1 MKNEYK
7 IIKLNDREFDNLKMI
22 IMKELFNLRI
32 SYNEETDE
40 IKKNEK
46 YVKIKECNTL
56 FTILSYVER

>member
-1 MKNEYK
+1 MKKEYK

-46 YVKIKECNTL
+46 DVKIKECNTL

>member
-1 MKNEYK
+1 
-7 IIKLNDREFDNLKMI
+7 
-22 IMKELFNLRI
+22 MKELFNLRI

-46 YVKIKECNTL
+46 DIKIKECNTL

>member
-7 IIKLNDREFDNLKMI
+7 IIKLNDREFENLKMI

-46 YVKIKECNTL
+46 DVKIKECNTL